1 MIDDLHKMC
10 MCTYGSTGRHP
21 MQEDDFKEP
30 ETTPTLTLL
39 ERHILP
45 ANKNACW
52 PHARDLDAP

>member
-1 MIDDLHKMC
+1 
-10 MCTYGSTGRHP
+10 